1 MNRLRN
7 IKQMK
12 LINNFPSGKAK
23 STYSTMSLSNSTK
36 FSSKFHLQELFEYM
50 DSTYS
55 LSDFAEL
62 LEKETGGKFTQLT
75 LRETIDKIYPDIS
88 ISDKIFLI
96 KHIPLSK
103 VGITPYSPLIFLLYL
118 FKFIQ
123 GVIKEKIFSPSL
135 MFYSLADKMQFSH
148 EMTTI
153 DFFETLGL
161 KPEMEIKMEE
171 FYLNYGKKL
180 GLDELENI
188 ILFKSI
194 DYDNDGKIKI
204 EDLILVI
211 DSYRNDNLN
220 DKYLTGDISMQ
231 NDVNLLK
238 IFLEKNFITL
248 DLIYEKAEYNYMKFA
263 DIKSYLINEI
273 YNYKRF
279 AGKEDKNIN
288 ETIIDNVLTA
298 IQRNQKV
305 FMNDLKNYLGEF
317 IFNREKNINEIND
330 AIKLSE
336 KQKYWINK
344 FIDMINAGKSTPK
357 MIFNLAAKNSEQN
370 VANIIELLRKAM
382 RLFPNGNLSTEEM
395 QQIINSLDIN
405 QTGLIEINQYE
416 IIINIIQ
423 DIKDEI
429 KTKIENGIKLNGV
442 NSEKIINM
450 WSRGIKSSYYH
461 LLPAKGN
468 YEVLEK
474 INQDIKNNIIFAEQE
489 KENDINA
496 NNIKEK
502 SKKKIKNNNFLEQK
516 ITGDSGAIYE
526 EIDEKTGK
534 KEKFYTNDK
543 DLAVENVEVLNTYSD
558 EDLLKIALE
567 NFNIENIYFSR
578 EDLLNHLIKNKIDNK
593 TAEETVKFLDNNEN
607 GQISVVNLFKFL
619 LYQLKY
625 KSSKLVLKYLYLKIY
640 KDLKYSSSQIF
651 FKNNRF
657 NPSKIIKIKKL
668 SDFFETFY
676 IDTPLTIKLYDILK
690 YIFQPPILYA
700 HLCQLIDDYKTNSIN
715 AKEKSESTFNFVS
728 FDINLFDKELKSI
741 VRNLIEVNDV
751 NNNDKARCKDLSD
764 KIIDMLSDQNEDLT
778 YTLFVD
784 NFAKKLNISSPTQDA
799 LFNLLKHTKNKEE
812 KQQLISK
819 KDLITF
825 LESYACE
832 NDSYNNIL
840 NEKNN
845 EKKETSEENEALSIA
860 HIKNIV
866 KKIEENY
873 PPLKYAFES
882 IPFRTNGL
890 ISSSELL
897 NIMNSFYNN
906 GIPKKILNDIIFCI
920 DEEKEGI
927 ISFQKLQLFLNNFS
941 EKNNFSPLL
950 EIEIIAT
957 KLYAKNIINVLKY
970 FKKSKKIENFDEIKL
985 NNHQK
990 LLKNLCSNSQNMQ
1003 NLYKYL
1009 TNENK
1014 KNYYNINNLVDKI
1027 EFFLKEKNDELILEQ
1042 NEQYKKE
1049 EEDEEENLGMPDITS
1064 VENSLKLI
1072 NLGPNGFISLAELLL
1087 KMKKGYRK
1095 SFSEAIDKNKIGYIS
1110 FPDLVKKLRK
1120 IYGTEIN
1127 LNYKLCAQY
1136 LYKAFII
1143 EPKKTKNYVL
1153 KKSNQKNINT
1163 FLDKQDVYNNFM
1175 FAFCN
1180 DKFLFENF
1188 YNIYCEKKGNNK
1200 NKLNL
1205 NSLLLFIYSNNPELK
1220 SYENNLRYNS
1230 DNKKKI
1236 DLSNKSAKISEILEK
1251 KLTNVREIIEKINFK
1266 SSKLQKNFSISEKYI
1281 KTILETYFNF
1291 NEDDAEE
1298 LCNYFQFE
1306 EGKFNLKKFFEFDH
1320 NNSRNIPIIIE
1331 DDIIPRIQGHISK
1344 SVYKSYKEYKKYL
1357 LKNDY
1362 LDICELFLTFN
1373 KLYNLSLY
1381 HCLVIII
1388 GSKDQY
1394 LSVDK
1399 FFKETNLKNYFP
1411 NKELEPALIL
1421 AIIRLNEFIE
1431 ENYKNNKND
1440 KLKIF
1445 KGFDTNKDGILS
1457 EEEFFNALNSI
1468 DNLDLNESQKHKLY
1482 NFADTNKDG
1491 KINAKEFLALI
1502 KNIKNY
1508 LNEEEE
1514 MNAPLPASFNKNMNE
1529 IREEK
1534 FIPKILEKD
1543 ISSIKKNYK
1552 FNAKKIKNLKKNTFL
1567 KSLVNLQLDLIDNY
1581 YSFEC
1586 MENDFLSADKND
1598 EGFIKGKIFKIIL
1611 QKRIANIDDKIV
1623 NLFIKFSEDE
1633 NDQEKE
1639 KKESQNEE
1647 EEEEDDS
1654 QSNIINNNDFRNKKV
1669 NYKIFLNRLANYKI
1683 KNIKDINN

>member
-1 MNRLRN
+1 
-7 IKQMK
+7 
-12 LINNFPSGKAK
+12 
-23 STYSTMSLSNSTK
+23 
-36 FSSKFHLQELFEYM
+36 
-50 DSTYS
+50 
-55 LSDFAEL
+55 
-62 LEKETGGKFTQLT
+62 
-75 LRETIDKIYPDIS
+75 
-88 ISDKIFLI
+88 
-96 KHIPLSK
+96 
-103 VGITPYSPLIFLLYL
+103 
-118 FKFIQ
+118 
-123 GVIKEKIFSPSL
+123 
-135 MFYSLADKMQFSH
+135 
-148 EMTTI
+148 
-153 DFFETLGL
+153 
-161 KPEMEIKMEE
+161 
-171 FYLNYGKKL
+171 
-180 GLDELENI
+180 
-188 ILFKSI
+188 
-194 DYDNDGKIKI
+194 
-204 EDLILVI
+204 
-211 DSYRNDNLN
+211 
-220 DKYLTGDISMQ
+220 
-231 NDVNLLK
+231 
-238 IFLEKNFITL
+238 
-248 DLIYEKAEYNYMKFA
+248 
-263 DIKSYLINEI
+263 
-273 YNYKRF
+273 
-279 AGKEDKNIN
+279 
-288 ETIIDNVLTA
+288 
-298 IQRNQKV
+298 
-305 FMNDLKNYLGEF
+305 
-317 IFNREKNINEIND
+317 
-330 AIKLSE
+330 
-336 KQKYWINK
+336 
-344 FIDMINAGKSTPK
+344 
-357 MIFNLAAKNSEQN
+357 
-370 VANIIELLRKAM
+370 
-382 RLFPNGNLSTEEM
+382 
-395 QQIINSLDIN
+395 
-405 QTGLIEINQYE
+405 
-416 IIINIIQ
+416 
-423 DIKDEI
+423 
-429 KTKIENGIKLNGV
+429 
-442 NSEKIINM
+442 
-450 WSRGIKSSYYH
+450 
-461 LLPAKGN
+461 
-468 YEVLEK
+468 
-474 INQDIKNNIIFAEQE
+474 
-489 KENDINA
+489 
-496 NNIKEK
+496 
-502 SKKKIKNNNFLEQK
+502 
-516 ITGDSGAIYE
+516 
-526 EIDEKTGK
+526 
-534 KEKFYTNDK
+534 
-543 DLAVENVEVLNTYSD
+543 
-558 EDLLKIALE
+558 
-567 NFNIENIYFSR
+567 
-578 EDLLNHLIKNKIDNK
+578 
-593 TAEETVKFLDNNEN
+593 
-607 GQISVVNLFKFL
+607 
-619 LYQLKY
+619 
-625 KSSKLVLKYLYLKIY
+625 
-640 KDLKYSSSQIF
+640 
-651 FKNNRF
+651 
-657 NPSKIIKIKKL
+657 
-668 SDFFETFY
+668 
-676 IDTPLTIKLYDILK
+676 
-690 YIFQPPILYA
+690 
-700 HLCQLIDDYKTNSIN
+700 
-715 AKEKSESTFNFVS
+715 
-728 FDINLFDKELKSI
+728 
-741 VRNLIEVNDV
+741 
-751 NNNDKARCKDLSD
+751 
-764 KIIDMLSDQNEDLT
+764 
-778 YTLFVD
+778 
-784 NFAKKLNISSPTQDA
+784 
-799 LFNLLKHTKNKEE
+799 
-812 KQQLISK
+812 
-819 KDLITF
+819 
-825 LESYACE
+825 
-832 NDSYNNIL
+832 
-840 NEKNN
+840 
-845 EKKETSEENEALSIA
+845 
-860 HIKNIV
+860 
-866 KKIEENY
+866 
-873 PPLKYAFES
+873 
-882 IPFRTNGL
+882 
-890 ISSSELL
+890 
-897 NIMNSFYNN
+897 MNSFYNN
-906 GIPKKILNDIIFCI
+906 SIPKKILNEIIFCI

-950 EIEIIAT
+950 EIAIIST
-957 KLYAKNIINVLKY
+957 KLYAKNIINVFKY

-985 NNHQK
+985 NYHQK

-1009 TNENK
+1009 TNDNK
-1014 KNYYNINNLVDKI
+1014 KNFYNINNLVDKI

-1049 EEDEEENLGMPDITS
+1049 EEDEEENLGMPDITI

-1291 NEDDAEE
+1291 NEDDVEE

-1362 LDICELFLTFN
+1362 LDICELFLIFN

-1381 HCLVIII
+1381 HCLVIMI

-1491 KINAKEFLALI
+1491 KINAKEFLGLI

-1529 IREEK
+1529 IKEEK

-1552 FNAKKIKNLKKNTFL
+1552 LNAKKIKNLKKNTFL